1 MLTKIYK
8 IYFNYGF
15 VNLLFRLFTKLI
27 RYLKFIKNT
36 IIHSFFS
43 TYSTK
48 KIEFNKINN
57 IVNSSFKNNINFED
71 EISELYTNHYFDI
84 LGSGW
89 TQVNY
94 QTHARGIDGII
105 FHNTISF
112 KTDSNGLWLN
122 KIINKKNLKYSQ
134 YIWQYISKSYSPI
147 DWQLDFISG
156 YRWSTKIQSNKIQIG
171 NIRGVDV
178 KVPWELSRMQ
188 HLPQLAIFYKNTN
201 DDKFRIEFQNQVLD
215 FISTNP
221 PNFGINWVCSMD
233 VGIRSANLLLAY
245 DIFKSKSVIFPNY
258 FSSIF
263 HNSILDHGR
272 FIYNNLEWVNGIRAN
287 HYIANITSLISI
299 STYLPETHESNEWLY
314 FAISELI
321 YEFNR
326 QFNEDGT
333 NFESSTYYHK
343 LSLEM
348 VIYSTILIL
357 TLNNSRKERLLNYKL
372 KKNKIGFFNQ
382 KHKINNLINYS
393 NINLNEILF
402 FNSFYFEKLSK
413 AVNFINTTIKDNYK
427 MPQYGDNDSGY
438 FFKLNPIYKK
448 SSLNEVKKIYLNLN
462 NLNYKRNSNYYIEDY
477 LDCRHIL
484 SMYLGFF
491 NDPFLLIKNKD
502 DLFNNNNYL
511 LFYIIAKK
519 NKYNIPNINY
529 LNNYQLIGSSQN
541 FEKHIK
547 SNFLILNNIAKF
559 NLDVENSITLFSYQ
573 DFGLYV
579 FKSKNIYLSI
589 KAFDSN
595 KFIHHGHQ
603 HYDQFSIELEI
614 NNNLIFSDPGSYV
627 YTSLKDHRFKFQN
640 WGSHFP
646 FLKFNNTFNKD
657 EVFEEI
663 KLPKAKIIY
672 FGQSGFH
679 SEFEYENKLVFIIIQ
694 FINNQ
699 INFYSNLN
707 KKYFKYTGEKDFNIQ
722 YSEGY
727 GVIKNFKISKYC
739 D

>member
-357 TLNNSRKERLLNYKL
+357 KLNNSRKARLLNYKL
-372 KKNKIGFFNQ
+372 NKNKIGFFNQ
-382 KHKINNLINYS
+382 KHKINNLINY
-393 NINLNEILF
+393 
-402 FNSFYFEKLSK
+402 
-413 AVNFINTTIKDNYK
+413 
-427 MPQYGDNDSGY
+427 
-438 FFKLNPIYKK
+438 
-448 SSLNEVKKIYLNLN
+448 
-462 NLNYKRNSNYYIEDY
+462 
-477 LDCRHIL
+477 
-484 SMYLGFF
+484 
-491 NDPFLLIKNKD
+491 
-502 DLFNNNNYL
+502 
-511 LFYIIAKK
+511 
-519 NKYNIPNINY
+519 
-529 LNNYQLIGSSQN
+529 
-541 FEKHIK
+541 
-547 SNFLILNNIAKF
+547 
-559 NLDVENSITLFSYQ
+559 
-573 DFGLYV
+573 
-579 FKSKNIYLSI
+579 
-589 KAFDSN
+589 
-595 KFIHHGHQ
+595 
-603 HYDQFSIELEI
+603 
-614 NNNLIFSDPGSYV
+614 
-627 YTSLKDHRFKFQN
+627 
-640 WGSHFP
+640 
-646 FLKFNNTFNKD
+646 
-657 EVFEEI
+657 
-663 KLPKAKIIY
+663 
-672 FGQSGFH
+672 
-679 SEFEYENKLVFIIIQ
+679 
-694 FINNQ
+694 
-699 INFYSNLN
+699 
-707 KKYFKYTGEKDFNIQ
+707 
-722 YSEGY
+722 
-727 GVIKNFKISKYC
+727 
-739 D
+739 

>member
-8 IYFNYGF
+8 IYYNYGF

-27 RYLKFIKNT
+27 RFLKFIKNI
-36 IIHSFFS
+36 IIHSLFT
-43 TYSTK
+43 TYSNK
-48 KIEFNKINN
+48 NIEFYKINN
-57 IVNSSFKNNINFED
+57 IINSNFNNCINFEE
-71 EISELYTNHYFDI
+71 EISELYTNHFFDI

-94 QTHARGIDGII
+94 QTLAKGIDGII
-105 FHNTISF
+105 YNNTISF
-112 KTDSNGLWLN
+112 KTDSNSLWLN
-122 KIINKKNLKYSQ
+122 KIINKKNLKYSKF
-134 YIWQYISKSYSPI
+134 IRQYISKSYSPI

-156 YRWSTKIQSNKIQIG
+156 YRWSAKIQSNKIKIG
-171 NIRGVDV
+171 KIKGVDV

-188 HLPQLAIFYKNTN
+188 HLPQLALFYKNTN

-221 PNFGINWVCSMD
+221 PNFGINWVCAMD

-245 DIFKSKSVIFPNY
+245 DIFISKGVIFPNY

-299 STYLPETHESNEWLY
+299 SIYLPDTDESNEWLY

-357 TLNNSRKERLLNYKL
+357 TLNNSRKAKLLNYKL
-372 KKNKIGFFNQ
+372 KKNKIGFFNK

-413 AVNFINTTIKDNYK
+413 AVNFINTIIKDNYK

-448 SSLNEVKKIYLNLN
+448 STLNEVKKIYLNLN

-491 NDPFLLIKNKD
+491 NDPFLLIENKD

-511 LFYIIAKK
+511 LFNIISKN
-519 NKYNIPNINY
+519 NKYTLPNINY
-529 LNNYQLIGSSQN
+529 DNNYQLIGSSQN

-547 SNFLILNNIAKF
+547 SNFLNLNNIAKF
-559 NLDVENSITLFSYQ
+559 NLEVENPITLFSFQ
-573 DFGLYV
+573 DFGLYL
-579 FKSKNIYLSI
+579 FKSKNFYLSI

-595 KFIHHGHQ
+595 KFIH
-603 HYDQFSIELEI
+603 
-614 NNNLIFSDPGSYV
+614 PGQDV
-627 YTSLKDHRFKFQN
+627 
-640 WGSHFP
+640 
-646 FLKFNNTFNKD
+646 
-657 EVFEEI
+657 
-663 KLPKAKIIY
+663 
-672 FGQSGFH
+672 
-679 SEFEYENKLVFIIIQ
+679 
-694 FINNQ
+694 
-699 INFYSNLN
+699 
-707 KKYFKYTGEKDFNIQ
+707 
-722 YSEGY
+722 
-727 GVIKNFKISKYC
+727 
-739 D
+739 